1 MYILS
6 DGKHYVIRNPLQP
19 EKLIKST
26 SSCQAAEFSYKQ
38 ARGLLQSKRAATK
51 WIKNEGFQMINVESG
66 DISEPKISN
75 ANVYVAENDVKL
87 DESLLENILQETNL
101 ILSLKGYNTNQLI
114 TYKNSLSANL
124 DKYNSAESDVLHAI
138 EKYKNDTGKNPQAHK
153 MTKIYILLEE
163 LRSERR
169 KIKQCLDYID
179 VMLNAIKYKYNIN
192 KTKEELKNCSHTE
205 NEYKGRTEYYKKT
218 LELLQY

>member
-6 DGKHYVIRNPLQP
+6 DGKYYVIRNPLQP
-19 EKLIKST
+19 EKFIKST
-26 SSCQAAEFSYKQ
+26 ASSQATEFSYKQ

-51 WIKNEGFQMINVESG
+51 WIKNEGFQMVNVESG
-66 DISEPKISN
+66 DVLEPKISN
-75 ANVYVAENDVKL
+75 ANVYIAENDVKL
-87 DESLLENILQETNL
+87 DGSLLENILYETNL
-101 ILSLKGYNTNQLI
+101 ILSLKGYNKTQLV

-163 LRSERR
+163 LRGERR
-169 KIKQCLDYID
+169 KIKQCLDYIE
-179 VMLNAIKYKYNIN
+179 VMLDAIKYKYNID
-192 KTKEELKNCSHTE
+192 KTKKELKNCSHIE